1 MKTIGVIGAGSW
13 GTALATVVAEKG
25 NKVRIFDVDEKHL
38 KSMEEHRENV
48 DYLPGVPLGDN
59 IEIVYSNEAA
69 VKGADVVLFSAPA
82 QHFRSALKAAMPYM
96 EPECFMVNV
105 AKGIE
110 KGTHKRMSEIAREVF
125 AEAAEAASGD
135 DAFAKAAVYAKTAGV
150 MARYVVLSGPS
161 HAEEV
166 GRRLPTTV
174 ATASANIR
182 AAEAIQDL
190 FMTDRFRVY
199 TSSDV
204 VGVELGGA
212 LKNIIALG
220 AGISDG
226 MGFGDN
232 AKAAL
237 MTRGLAE
244 ITRLGIRLGANPET
258 FAGLTGTGDLI
269 VTCTSEHSR
278 NRRCGIM
285 IGEGMDPAEA
295 VAKVGMVVEGMFTAE
310 AAYELAKLTGVEMPI
325 TDAIYHVAEGDL
337 KASDAII
344 QLMGRD
350 KRGELDK

>member
-1 MKTIGVIGAGSW
+1 MISTIGIIGAGSW
-13 GTALATVVAEKG
+13 GTALATVLAGKG
-25 NKVRIFDVDEKHL
+25 NKVRIWDIDEKHL
-38 KSMEEHRENV
+38 KSMEDNRENV
-48 DYLPGVPLGDN
+48 DYLPGVALNDN
-59 IEIVYSNEAA
+59 IGISYTVEEALI
-69 VKGADVVLFSAPA
+69 GADTVLFSAPA
-82 QHFRSALKAAMPYM
+82 QHFRSALQSAAEYIDDKS
-96 EPECFMVNV
+96 VVINV

-110 KGTHKRMSEIAREVF
+110 QKSLARMSEIASEVL
-125 AEAAEAASGD
+125 D
-135 DAFAKAAVYAKTAGV
+135 MD
-150 MARYVVLSGPS
+150 RYVVLSGPS

-174 ATASANIR
+174 AAASYNLQ
-182 AAEAIQDL
+182 AAEKIQDL

-199 TSSDV
+199 TTEDV

-244 ITRLGIRLGANPET
+244 ITRLGLKLVARPET

-269 VTCTSEHSR
+269 VTCTSMHSR

-285 IGEGMDPAEA
+285 IGEGMSPDEA
-295 VAKVGMVVEGMFTAE
+295 T
-310 AAYELAKLTGVEMPI
+310 
-325 TDAIYHVAEGDL
+325 
-337 KASDAII
+337 
-344 QLMGRD
+344 
-350 KRGELDK
+350 

>member
-1 MKTIGVIGAGSW
+1 MSKIGVIGAGSW
-13 GTALATVVAEKG
+13 GTALATVVADKG
-25 NKVRIFDVDEKHL
+25 NQVRIFDVDEKHL

-48 DYLPGVPLGDN
+48 DYLPGVPLSDN
-59 IEIVYSNEAA
+59 IQMAYSSEDAL
-69 VKGADVVLFSAPA
+69 KDADVVLFSAPA
-82 QHFRSALKAAMPYM
+82 QHFRSALTAALPYIR
-96 EPECFMVNV
+96 EDALIINV

-110 KGTHKRMSEIAREVF
+110 KGTHKRMSEIASEILGD
-125 AEAAEAASGD
+125 AAMD
-135 DAFAKAAVYAKTAGV
+135 
-150 MARYVVLSGPS
+150 RYVVLSGPS

-166 GRRLPTTV
+166 GRKLPTTV
-174 ATASANIR
+174 ATASRIHD
-182 AAEAIQDL
+182 AAKAIQDL

-199 TSSDV
+199 TTDDV

-244 ITRLGIRLGANPET
+244 ITRLGLKLGARPET

-269 VTCTSEHSR
+269 VTCTSMHSR
-278 NRRCGIM
+278 NRRCGILM
-285 IGEGMDPAEA
+285 GEGMCPDDA

-310 AAYELAKLTGVEMPI
+310 AAYELAKMSDVEMPI
-325 TDAIYHVAEGDL
+325 TEAIYKVTQGEIAAPQAL
-337 KASDAII
+337 QS
-344 QLMGRD
+344 LMGRSR
-350 KRGELDK
+350 KAEF

>member
-1 MKTIGVIGAGSW
+1 MKTIGITGAGNW
-13 GTALATVVAEKG
+13 GTALATVLAGKG
-25 NKVRIFDVDEKHL
+25 HRVRIWDIDERHL
-38 KSMEEHRENV
+38 RSMEEHRENV
-48 DYLPGVPLGDN
+48 DYLPGVPLDDN
-59 IEIVYSNEAA
+59 IEITYTTEAA
-69 VKGADVVLFSAPA
+69 LKDADVVLFSAPA
-82 QHFRSALKAAMPYM
+82 QHFREALTSALEYIGNAAI
-96 EPECFMVNV
+96 VINV

-110 KGTHKRMSEIAREVF
+110 QKSLKRMSEIA
-125 AEAAEAASGD
+125 AEHLD
-135 DAFAKAAVYAKTAGV
+135 LD
-150 MARYVVLSGPS
+150 RYVVLSGPS

-174 ATASANIR
+174 AAASYDLK
-182 AAEAIQDL
+182 AAEAVQDL

-199 TSSDV
+199 TTEDV

-244 ITRLGIRLGANPET
+244 ITRLGIKLGARPET

-269 VTCTSEHSR
+269 VTCTSMHSR

-285 IGEGMDPAEA
+285 IGEGMSPEEA
-295 VAKVGMVVEGMFTAE
+295 TKKVGMVVEGMFTTE
-310 AAYELAKLTGVEMPI
+310 AAYELARRENVEMPI
-325 TDAIYHVAEGDL
+325 TEAIYRAIKGEITAAEAVGL
-337 KASDAII
+337 
-344 QLMGRD
+344 LMGRTR
-350 KRGELDK
+350 KHEQG